1 MRGRQRLGSLSNC
14 LLCLYKAPVTAVL
27 LFFSTG
33 SMARRPPSASSRA
46 DAGDLSLQNGSK
58 SDAEEATSTKIL
70 RATSLLC
77 SFLVALSAGS
87 NYGFS
92 SYSPQLQERLA
103 LTSTQINI
111 VGVMGNVGVYLSG
124 PFWGRLVDKRGPK
137 V

>member
-1 MRGRQRLGSLSNC
+1 MTRRLSS
-14 LLCLYKAPVTAVL
+14 A
-27 LFFSTG
+27 
-33 SMARRPPSASSRA
+33 SASSA
-46 DAGDLSLQNGSK
+46 LTPGGGFKDD
-58 SDAEEATSTKIL
+58 EPTSVKLL
-70 RATSLLC
+70 RGASLLC